1 MIMRY
6 KTDTDLRKALEER
19 LRQRAEEE
27 GEPLLRLRKRV
38 VFERCMVRLQKDE
51 NSPWVLK
58 GGFALELRM
67 GNRARMTKDVDL
79 TIDMGFF
86 DNRPASLSELT
97 EKLRVDLQSV
107 DEDRFVFIIP
117 EGREE
122 ELPAQGVKSYRFS
135 VETRLDGRIFET
147 IRVDVGVGDPLIQP
161 LDELPGSNILSFA
174 DIARPRIRA
183 TSPAQHLAEKV
194 HALTRPYDDRIN
206 TRVKNLG
213 DIMLLM
219 DKNLPQQETVK
230 NAVEE
235 IFSSRQSHAIPRHIE
250 TPPGT
255 WASSYSVMATELNL
269 TQTTIE
275 SATSRLNDYWK
286 TLF

>member
-1 MIMRY
+1 MRY

-19 LRQRAEEE
+19 LKQRAKEE
-27 GEPLLRLRKRV
+27 GEPLNRLRKRV
-38 VFERCMVRLQKDE
+38 VFERCMVRLQKDQ

-58 GGFALELRM
+58 GGFALELRL

-79 TIDMGFF
+79 TIDLGFF
-86 DNRPASLSELT
+86 ENRPDSLSELT
-97 EKLRVDLQSV
+97 QKLREDLQRE
-107 DEDRFVFIIP
+107 DEDRFVFILP

-135 VETRLDGRIFET
+135 VEAKLDGRMFET
-147 IRVDVGVGDPLIQP
+147 ISVDVGVGDPLIQP
-161 LDELPGSNILSFA
+161 LDYLPGSDILSFA
-174 DIARPRIRA
+174 DIATPRIRA

-206 TRVKNLG
+206 TRVKDLG

-219 DKNLPQQETVK
+219 DESLPQKETAK
-230 NAVEE
+230 NAIEE
-235 IFSSRQSHAIPRHIE
+235 IFSSRQSHEVPKHIE
-250 TPPGT
+250 TPPGI
-255 WASSYSVMATELNL
+255 WASSYSAMATELNL

-275 SATSRLNDYWK
+275 SAISRLNDYWK